1 MGVWK
6 LLQRWLGGG
15 REAPSPVAVAKP
27 AVGRPAHPSQPSGR
41 ATEAVRPVAAPP
53 HEAEPRPL
61 RADSAW
67 MVRRDEL
74 LDDAGRL
81 AGYRFVVHGDAA
93 VPLQADAL
101 AQVLADAGVPAFAE
115 RRLALVHLDHLDW
128 ARSAA
133 LSALATARWV
143 WHVDVSRLLGGPE
156 EWLPALQALR
166 AAGQGVAVCGLGEEG
181 AQHPALAAATHAVLD
196 FSRYSPAALEPQLKA
211 LLKAWPNLGV
221 AVEQVPTWADRHWC
235 MAMGARWAS
244 GRFLATQDQAKNG
257 RKLNA
262 SRLVLLEMLNL
273 IRSDA
278 DASALAAV
286 AKRDP
291 GVAVQL
297 LSQANSAQH
306 GLQQAITGL
315 DQAIMVMG
323 RQALYRW
330 VAVAVFRAGGDN
342 PRDATLLEMA
352 LSRARFLELVGQ
364 AAGNKG
370 QADELFLVGLLSFV
384 DVLLNM
390 SMAELLQ
397 RMSLPQAVQDVL
409 VRTEGPHAPHFL
421 LTLAVEKCHV
431 RRMAQLGEELGVAV
445 DELNAHRTAA
455 LLWAEEAVR

>member
-221 AVEQVPTWADRHWC
+221 AVEQVPE
-235 MAMGARWAS
+235 
-244 GRFLATQDQAKNG
+244 NG

-409 VRTEGPHAPHFL
+409 VRTEGAYAPHFL
-421 LTLAVEKCHV
+421 LTLAVEKCHA
-431 RRMAQLGEELGVAV
+431 RRMAQLAEELGVAV

>member
-1 MGVWK
+1 M
-6 LLQRWLGGG
+6 L
-15 REAPSPVAVAKP
+15 
-27 AVGRPAHPSQPSGR
+27 
-41 ATEAVRPVAAPP
+41 
-53 HEAEPRPL
+53 
-61 RADSAW
+61 
-67 MVRRDEL
+67 RRDEW

-81 AGYRFVVHGDAA
+81 AGYRFVVQGTAA
-93 VPLQADAL
+93 VTLEADEL
-101 AQVLADAGVPAFAE
+101 AQVLTDAGVPAFAE
-115 RRLALVHLDHLDW
+115 RRLALVHLDDLDW

-133 LSALATARWV
+133 LSALSTPRWV
-143 WHVDVSRLLGGPE
+143 WHVDVSRLLGAPD
-156 EWLPALQALR
+156 EWLPTLQALR
-166 AAGQGVAVCGLGEEG
+166 DAGQGVAVCGLGDEP
-181 AQHPALAAATHAVLD
+181 AQHPALAAASHAVLD
-196 FSRYSPAALEPQLKA
+196 FSRQTPAALEQQLKA
-211 LLKAWPNLGV
+211 LQLAWPHLAV
-221 AVEQVPTWADRHWC
+221 AVDQVPSWADRHWC

-244 GRFLATQDQAKNG
+244 GRFLATQDQADSG

-273 IRSDA
+273 IRADA

-297 LSQANSAQH
+297 LSQANAAQH
-306 GLQQAITGL
+306 GLQQAITSL

-330 VAVAVFRAGGDN
+330 VAVAVFRAGGDKA
-342 PRDATLLEMA
+342 RDATLLEMA

-364 AAGNKG
+364 AAGH
-370 QADELFLVGLLSFV
+370 QERADELFLVGLLSFV
-384 DVLLNM
+384 DVLLHM

-421 LTLAVEKCHV
+421 LTLAVEKCHA
-431 RRMAQLGEELGVAV
+431 RRMAQLASEVGVAL
-445 DELNAHRTAA
+445 DALHAHRTAA